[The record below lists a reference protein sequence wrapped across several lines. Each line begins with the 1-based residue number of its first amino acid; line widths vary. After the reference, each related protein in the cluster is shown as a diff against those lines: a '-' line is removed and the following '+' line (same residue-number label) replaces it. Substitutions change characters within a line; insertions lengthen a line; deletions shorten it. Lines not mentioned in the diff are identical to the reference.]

1 MKQYICK
8 QCTKEFESAR
18 ITRAPKFCSFECR
31 DQSYT
36 KIKSFKCEQCA
47 IEVSANSRS
56 IKDNRKFCSQS
67 CANEWKKVAYC
78 GKKIEYIKVNCK
90 ECNKELERQ
99 PSKIYTKN
107 VFCDK
112 TCKGKWIAENILIN
126 VKSKMHRE
134 AFTSKGKIIFRSRW
148 EIAFVKDY
156 LDLNNLQWQY
166 EPKTFTLSNG
176 QKYTPDF
183 YMKDL
188 NQWVE
193 IKGSDKRKQ
202 KNRYKADLFS
212 KDFPN
217 EKILFL
223 TEIELKRD
231 YKINLSHVYLNS
243 LCSDQGE
250 GRQTQ
255 EVGS

>member
-56 IKDNRKFCSQS
+56 IKNNRKFCSQN

-112 TCKGKWIAENILIN
+112 SCACKFKHDKMSHSPRSQKYKLILNNGCEIS
-126 VKSKMHRE
+126 V
-134 AFTSKGKIIFRSRW
+134 RSRW
-148 EIAFVKDY
+148 EILFIKDY
-156 LDLNNLQWQY
+156 LEKNNLKWQY
-166 EPKTFTLSNG
+166 EPRKFSLLNGKT
-176 QKYTPDF
+176 YTPDF
-183 YMKDL
+183 YIENF
-188 NQWVE
+188 NQWIEVKGYE
-193 IKGSDKRKQ
+193 YTYQIENRNLFIKEYNYNLLIANKEV
-202 KNRYKADLFS
+202 LE
-212 KDFPN
+212 KDFN
-217 EKILFL
+217 LNTKISYTKTL
-223 TEIELKRD
+223 EA
-231 YKINLSHVYLNS
+231 
-243 LCSDQGE
+243 Q
-250 GRQTQ
+250 QTRR
-255 EVGS
+255 VST